1 MKIYDK
7 WKIKNTLFRNKLAL
21 YFLLKAISI
30 YRKQSK
36 ILIEN
41 ISKEHL
47 WVSGIETDEKVLDQA
62 QRIVNKRFKNLM
74 KK

>member
-1 MKIYDK
+1 MI
-7 WKIKNTLFRNKLAL
+7 A
-21 YFLLKAISI
+21 

-36 ILIEN
+36 ILIGNIPKEN
-41 ISKEHL
+41 L

-62 QRIVNKRFKNLM
+62 QKIVNRRLKNLL

>member
-7 WKIKNTLFRNKLAL
+7 WKVKSILFKNRLTL
-21 YFLLKAISI
+21 YFLLKAMIA

-36 ILIEN
+36 ILIGNIPKEN
-41 ISKEHL
+41 L

-62 QRIVNKRFKNLM
+62 QKIVNRRLKNLL